1 MDTLTPIASWVAEL
15 QVPRLTTFVDSA
27 IADPEKDSLLR
38 SFATGME
45 HLERELSTA
54 DAVEEKPE
62 ENTPGRWEPHW
73 IHL

>member
-15 QVPRLTTFVDSA
+15 QVPRPTTFVDSA

-45 HLERELSTA
+45 CLERELSA
-54 DAVEEKPE
+54 AEAVEEKQA
-62 ENTPGRWEPHW
+62 ENTPSLWEPHW